1 MAEKIVMPKLA
12 MAMKQGK
19 VVEWKVNAGGWVEKG
34 QIVMVIETEKVS
46 YEVESPAAGFLHIL
60 VALDQAV
67 PVNETVALLAES
79 EDELKEL
86 RAAQPAPAMPE
97 VKEPAAAV
105 AGATAAPAASSTAA
119 VAAASGK
126 TAKIKISP
134 AARKLAQVQNV
145 DISRIIGTGP
155 GGRIKKQDVINFMES
170 EEAVAAAAP
179 ATEVWTGEVVDGK
192 RVKVTVALRGMR
204 KAIADHMVQSLTV
217 AAQLSSM
224 GEMDMTEMI
233 RLRKSLLQ
241 KEEELGVR
249 ITYTDLLVYVLVK
262 AVKHVPLV
270 NSSLIEDEIKIWEDI
285 NVGVA
290 VALEVGEYESGLIVP
305 VVKGAGNKSLVEISR
320 SIKDL
325 TARAREG
332 RLGLDD
338 VTGGTITISNMG
350 GFANGWSVSTPIL
363 NQPQSVIIQ
372 PGGIFEKPCVKDG
385 KIEIRPMM
393 SMSVTFDHRVLD
405 GLPLGKFFAKMMEL
419 VENPDYLHL

>member
-19 VVEWKVNAGGWVEKG
+19 VVEWKVNAGDWVEKG

-46 YEVESPAAGFLHIL
+46 YEVESPGPGFLHIM
-60 VALDQAV
+60 VALDKAV

-97 VKEPAAAV
+97 VKEPTAV

-145 DISRIIGTGP
+145 DISRITGTGP

-170 EEAVAAAAP
+170 EEGVADAAP

-192 RVKVTVALRGMR
+192 RVKATVALRGMR

-224 GEMDMTEMI
+224 SEMDMTEMI

-285 NVGVA
+285 NVGLA
-290 VALEVGEYESGLIVP
+290 VALEVSEYESGLIVP
-305 VVKGAGNKSLVEISR
+305 VVKDAGNKSLVEISR

-332 RLGLDD
+332 RLALDD

-350 GFANGWSVSTPIL
+350 GFATGWSVSTPIL
-363 NQPQSVIIQ
+363 NQPQSIIIQ
-372 PGGIFEKPCVKDG
+372 PGGIFDKTCVKDG

-393 SMSVTFDHRVLD
+393 SMSITFDHRVLD
-405 GLPLGKFFAKMMEL
+405 GLPIGKFFAKMMEL